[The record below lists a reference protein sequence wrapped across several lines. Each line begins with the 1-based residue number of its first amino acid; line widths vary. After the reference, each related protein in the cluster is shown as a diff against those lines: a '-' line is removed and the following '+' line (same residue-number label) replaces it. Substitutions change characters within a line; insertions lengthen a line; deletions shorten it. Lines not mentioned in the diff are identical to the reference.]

1 MPDSRRTE
9 PTLDMTSLF
18 SSEPTLEEFTP
29 SLSSQPIQSPSKP
42 ALEPIAGVEP
52 ASLPQGR
59 SNGNGNGNANGKT
72 EVHKTGWDIQ
82 QVVTA
87 LTGLKS
93 ELKQAGL
100 LEKPNVQNLFRQI
113 AEFAATQPRKEGHA
127 ASTRELR
134 YQRQQ
139 LLAIAA
145 QMRQTSDLNAL
156 LKGFVKVAR
165 ETLQAD
171 RAMIYRFGADN
182 AGKVIAESVQRGWTP
197 ALNETP
203 SVTGFCFDQPEE
215 YVKQQAVLIEDIN
228 RVDLMPYQHQLLDQL
243 QVKASLS
250 LPIRVA
256 GQPWGLLVVQQ
267 CSRTRLWQET
277 EVTLLYQLCLELT
290 VCLQQSDFSSRLNQ
304 QNEKE
309 KAIFKVIDRIRRSLD
324 INAIFRTTTQE
335 VRQLLNVDR
344 VGIYR
349 FEDDWSGG
357 FIAESVAPG
366 WTSVLQDQIDNP
378 ALLDNI
384 SDCSLVRSLNGA
396 NLKTVDT
403 YLKETRGGSYAE
415 GEGYRAVPDIYQAG
429 FTPCYI
435 EVLERYQ
442 ARAYIIVPIMQ
453 DRKLWGLLAAY
464 QNSAPRHWEAT
475 ETTLMT
481 QIGTQL
487 GVALQQAEYLQQVRS
502 QTEQLAKVAD
512 RERATARVIE
522 KIRTTLDLNTIF
534 RTATQEVRQLLNADR
549 VCVYRFEPDWSGEVV
564 AEASTGGW
572 LSVMQV
578 QQEDANFRDN
588 AMDCTLKTLG
598 VNGVKSVDTY
608 LQETQG
614 GAYTKGANFRAV
626 SDIYKAGFS
635 PCYLSYLERFQAR
648 AYVIVPIVQG
658 DRLWGLLAAYQ
669 NSGVREWEDSE
680 ITLMVQIGTQLGV
693 ALQQAEYTQQIEEQS
708 QRLAKVAERERNF
721 VRIIDKVGQSVIEK
735 MRQSQDVES
744 IFGQTTQQIRQLLAA
759 DRVAVY
765 RFNSDWSGQFVAE
778 SVDTGWVR
786 LVGTDIKTVWEDT
799 HLQETQGGRYRKN
812 ESFAVNDIYTVEHQ
826 PCHIAVLEQFQ
837 VRAYAIVPIFAGSQ
851 LWGLLAAYQNSAPRY
866 WEESE
871 MNLLSQIGSQLGV
884 ALQQSTYV
892 SQIRRQAEREKIL
905 TRVSDRIRQSI
916 DFTGQSSDLSKIF
929 QVTTQDIRQLLR
941 VDRAAIYRFNDDW
954 SGDFI
959 YESITTG
966 WRNLVGT
973 EVGTNVKD
981 SYLRETQG
989 GRYRNRESLAVDD
1002 IYAAGHDPCHVELL
1016 EKFEAKAYVLVPV
1029 FKHQQLWGIL
1039 AIYQNSEP
1047 RHWEDAD
1054 VVLLNQIAAQLG
1066 AALEQVESL
1075 EKLRMQGEQLTEAA
1089 LREKAA
1095 KEQLQQQVIQ
1105 LLAAIKPVFSGDL
1118 TVRVPVAENEVGT
1131 IADAYNNTIQ
1141 SLRKIVTQV
1150 QSTSL
1155 KVTQTSRNS
1164 GGAIAK
1170 LSQQAEEQ
1178 LQEVTRA
1185 LDQIEAMVSST
1196 QAVAANARQV
1206 ESAVQQANQTV
1217 RSGDAAMN
1225 RTVDSI
1231 MSIRETVA
1239 ETSKKIKRLSESS
1252 QKISKVV
1259 SLIGNFTTQTQ
1270 LLALNASI
1278 EATRAGEYGRGFTVV
1293 ADEVRS
1299 LARQSAEA
1307 TREIEKLA
1315 QEIQSETSA
1324 VATAMDTG
1332 IQQVVSGTSLVNET
1346 RQQLTEIINATAQIS
1361 QFVQGITQAT
1371 LAQTQQTQA
1380 VTQAMTDVATLAN
1393 KNSAHS
1399 NQISAS
1405 FQELIATAQQL
1416 QTSVGKFKVN

>member
-1 MPDSRRTE
+1 MPDSRHTD

-18 SSEPTLEEFTP
+18 SSEPTLEEFTA
-29 SLSSQPIQSPSKP
+29 SLSSQPMQSSSKP
-42 ALEPIAGVEP
+42 TLESMAGVEP
-52 ASLPQGR
+52 ALPQSR
-59 SNGNGNGNANGKT
+59 SNGNGNGSVNGKT
-72 EVHKTGWDIQ
+72 EAHKTGWDIH

-100 LEKPNVQNLFRQI
+100 LEKPNVQNLFRQV
-113 AEFAATQPRKEGHA
+113 AEFAATQPRKEGHV
-127 ASTRELR
+127 ASARELR
-134 YQRQQ
+134 HQRQQ
-139 LLAIAA
+139 FLAIAA
-145 QMRQTSDLNAL
+145 QMRQTSDFNAL
-156 LKGFVKVAR
+156 LKVVVKVAR

-171 RAMIYRFGADN
+171 RAILYRFDTDS
-182 AGKVIAESVQRGWTP
+182 AGNVIAESVQRGWTP

-203 SVTGFCFDQPEE
+203 PITCFCFDQPEE
-215 YVKQQAVLIEDIN
+215 YVKQQAVLIEDVN
-228 RVDLMPYQHQLLDQL
+228 RVDLMPYQHQLLEQL

-250 LPIRVA
+250 LPILLA

-267 CSRTRLWQET
+267 CSQTRLWQET
-277 EVTLLYQLCLELT
+277 EVTLLYQLCLELA
-290 VCLQQSDFSSRLNQ
+290 VCLQQSNFSSRLNQ

-309 KAIFKVIDRIRRSLD
+309 KAILKVIDRIRRSLD
-324 INAIFRTTTQE
+324 TKTIFRTTTQE

-349 FEDDWSGG
+349 FEEDWSGG
-357 FIAESVAPG
+357 FVAESVAPG
-366 WTSVLQDQIDNP
+366 WTSVLQDQADNP
-378 ALLDNI
+378 ALLDNV
-384 SDCSLVRSLNGA
+384 SDCSLVKSMRGA
-396 NLKTVDT
+396 VSKASDT

-415 GEGYRAVPDIYQAG
+415 GEGCRAVSDIYQAG
-429 FTPCYI
+429 FTPCYL

-464 QNSAPRHWEAT
+464 QNSAPRQWEAP
-475 ETTLMT
+475 ETALMT
-481 QIGTQL
+481 QIGIQL
-487 GVALQQAEYLQQVRS
+487 GVALQQADYLQQVRS
-502 QTEQLAKVAD
+502 QTEQLKKVAD

-522 KIRTTLDLNTIF
+522 KIRTTLDVNTIF

-549 VCVYRFEPDWSGEVV
+549 VCVYHFEPDWSGEVV
-564 AEASTGGW
+564 AEALTGNW
-572 LSVMQV
+572 VSFMQA
-578 QQEDANFRDN
+578 QQEDASFRDN
-588 AMDCTLKTLG
+588 AMDCTAKTLG
-598 VNGVKSVDTY
+598 VSSSAKLTDTY
-608 LQETQG
+608 LQDTQG

-626 SDIYKAGFS
+626 SDIYKSGFPS
-635 PCYLSYLERFQAR
+635 CYVSFLERFQAR
-648 AYVIVPIVQG
+648 AYIIVPIVQG
-658 DRLWGLLAAYQ
+658 NRLWGLLAAYQ
-669 NSGVREWEDSE
+669 NSGVREWEASE
-680 ITLMVQIGTQLGV
+680 TTLMMQIGTQLGV
-693 ALQQAEYTQQIEEQS
+693 ALQQAEYTQQIQAQSEQ
-708 QRLAKVAERERNF
+708 LAKVAARERSFIN
-721 VRIIDKVGQSVIEK
+721 IIEKVGQSVIEK
-735 MRQSQDVES
+735 MRQAQDVET
-744 IFGQTTQQIRQLLAA
+744 IFAQTTQQIRQLLEA

-765 RFNSDWSGQFVAE
+765 RFNSDWSGQYVAE
-778 SVDTGWVR
+778 SVDAGWVP
-786 LVGTDIKTVWEDT
+786 LVKSVWEDT
-799 HLQETQGGRYRKN
+799 HLQETGGGRYQN
-812 ESFAVNDIYTVEHQ
+812 HESYAVNDIYTIGHH

-837 VRAYAIVPIFAGSQ
+837 VRAYVIVPIFAGSR
-851 LWGLLAAYQNSAPRY
+851 LWGLLSAYQNSAPRH

-871 MNLLSQIGSQLGV
+871 INLLSQIGSQFGV
-884 ALQQSTYV
+884 ALQQAEYV
-892 SQIRRQAEREKIL
+892 LQIQRQGEREKIL
-905 TRVSDRIRQSI
+905 SRVGEHLRQSI
-916 DFTGQSSDLSKIF
+916 SLIGKPSDANTVF
-929 QVTTQDIRQLLR
+929 QVTTQDIRQLLK
-941 VDRAAIYRFNDDW
+941 VDRVALYRFNSDW
-954 SGDFI
+954 SGDFVH
-959 YESITTG
+959 ESVSSG
-966 WRNLVGT
+966 WCKLVGT
-973 EVGTNVKD
+973 EVGTNVRD
-981 SYLRETQG
+981 TYLMETQG

-1002 IYAAGHDPCHVELL
+1002 IYTAGHAPCHVELL
-1016 EKFEAKAYVLVPV
+1016 EKFEARAYVLVPL
-1029 FKHQQLWGIL
+1029 FKGQQLWGIL
-1039 AIYQNSEP
+1039 GVYQNSEP

-1054 VVLLNQIAAQLG
+1054 VVLLNQLAGQIG
-1066 AALEQVESL
+1066 VALEQVEAL
-1075 EKLRMQGEQLTEAA
+1075 EKLWFQGEQLAESAE
-1089 LREKAA
+1089 REKTA

-1118 TVRVPVAENEVGT
+1118 TVRVPVTETEVGT

-1141 SLRKIVTQV
+1141 SLRKIVTEV

-1155 KVTQTSRNS
+1155 KVTQTSHNS
-1164 GGAIAK
+1164 GGAIAQ

-1185 LDQIEAMVSST
+1185 LDQIEGMVSST

-1405 FQELIATAQQL
+1405 FQELMATAQQL
-1416 QTSVGKFKVN
+1416 QTSVGAFKVN